1 MKGLKIIFWV
11 LWRVWFYILMAIPI
25 LVMFPFL
32 VLSILTESG
41 YPYFLRWLVFG
52 QNSFFWYGF
61 YYKIDKDQEM
71 QYQKLHDCCQS
82 YFYG

>member
-1 MKGLKIIFWV
+1 MKGLKIILGCARVV
-11 LWRVWFYILMAIPI
+11 LYFNGHPI
-25 LVMFPFL
+25 LVMFPL

-61 YYKIDKDQEM
+61 TIK
-71 QYQKLHDCCQS
+71 
-82 YFYG
+82 